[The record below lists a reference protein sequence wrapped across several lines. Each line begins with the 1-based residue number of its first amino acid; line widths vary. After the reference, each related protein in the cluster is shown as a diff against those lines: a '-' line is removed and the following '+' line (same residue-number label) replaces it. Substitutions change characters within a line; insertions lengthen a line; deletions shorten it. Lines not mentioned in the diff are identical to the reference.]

1 MLRRLRRLPR
11 EDLVREVSTLLAA
24 CRAQL
29 ADELATL
36 REGEPIPQRF
46 TARPPRSR
54 CYRQAKLP
62 PWRTL
67 GAVLVPVITFFGRN
81 LTW

>member
-36 REGEPIPQRF
+36 RERRADPSTVHGK
-46 TARPPRSR
+46 A
-54 CYRQAKLP
+54 AKITVLP

-81 LTW
+81 STW